1 MFREGIIRMVM
12 DPTTNYR
19 FTKER
24 SPKFST
30 GFLTTGLFHVWR
42 EGKIR
47 CMMS

>member
-24 SPKFST
+24 SPKFIT
-30 GFLTTGLFHVWR
+30 GFLTTSLFYVWG
-42 EGKIR
+42 EGKLDA
-47 CMMS
+47 